1 MGYTWTKK
9 LFAVYQ
15 KFTFNWV
22 SYIFI
27 CLICQLCS
35 WVYMHAQ
42 SYLTLCE
49 PVDCSPAGSSAHEHY
64 LDKNTGVGHHFLPQG
79 IILAQGLNLR
89 LLWLLHWKADSLPLH
104 QLGSPLL
111 RVLPDKDS
119 AHNFSTW
126 VSSQATKS
134 EARRV
139 KQGNS
144 KMNEAQVF
152 LSKSAV
158 ECFPSVMLSRTY
170 WEWVSKLIS
179 LSTCTLI
186 FMPDNLQANRNQ
198 RYWGCPNRSK
208 SRFNTAIIIRILT
221 VFFLVQYSLCH
232 VDPSYLLIRSPYF
245 PKSKSSDVCES
256 PPDKVFGVI
265 VLFRDMSCR

>member
-1 MGYTWTKK
+1 M
-9 LFAVYQ
+9 
-15 KFTFNWV
+15 
-22 SYIFI
+22 
-27 CLICQLCS
+27 
-35 WVYMHAQ
+35 
-42 SYLTLCE
+42 
-49 PVDCSPAGSSAHEHY
+49 
-64 LDKNTGVGHHFLPQG
+64 
-79 IILAQGLNLR
+79 
-89 LLWLLHWKADSLPLH
+89 
-104 QLGSPLL
+104 
-111 RVLPDKDS
+111 
-119 AHNFSTW
+119 
-126 VSSQATKS
+126 
-134 EARRV
+134 